1 MTDIWGFLLQTL
13 TASGAAVLL
22 LAVKAMFRDK
32 LPPRW
37 QFAAWGVLGLVLLAP
52 AGAGGRY
59 VLADWP
65 WLVETAK
72 TLLTGDYSLT
82 RVTAPVPL
90 PRLRV
95 PGSWAEWLYAVY
107 AAGVLFLL
115 ARYAVSYVRLRLAL
129 GHGAPAGEARAA
141 RIGTVAERYGLPA
154 CRAVEVPGLT
164 SAFICGVFR
173 PVLALPAG
181 AEVDDKVI
189 LHELLHLK
197 HKDAAWGLA
206 VCFFRCV
213 HWCNPL
219 LWYCATRAACDLEAC
234 CDQRVLERLEG
245 EERRDYGRIL
255 LSMADEKYARA
266 PGTSS
271 MANGGQN
278 IRRRV
283 EAIARFKRYPAG
295 MALVSV
301 CVAVTLSAPLVLGA
315 RAQGVYEGGRALP
328 AAVEISAAM
337 ASARTAW
344 CATPAGALD
353 AYAKAVLDRNGV
365 YRAMCAPLEEQ
376 AELAD
381 RMTAAIRRYERPAW
395 DAGLPSRPRVQSGY
409 AVYNLE
415 PAGKEAY
422 EGLLAVELDGPPE
435 GQPARDGYSWLGV
448 QRVRA
453 EEQAGRWV
461 VLPLEGFR
469 AVEIAGSD
477 WWGQLWGWGCEELPA
492 YRYQAAGAGF
502 LVEVRYQ
509 TIFYVDNTVQE
520 TGGAGWMF
528 GTAARFDTVPKPRAA
543 FGGVHWYQEPVCT
556 YVGDPAKKDSIIQM
570 GLSTAPM
577 DDLQEERPE
586 LRSSG
591 GTSGGGSSSTG
602 ENWGGWS
609 LEKDWDPVVSMGGD
623 ESSDAFDPDAGFDRP
638 AGFAADLY
646 VNGEKAA
653 EMTLLP
659 VEGGA
664 R

>member
-22 LAVKAMFRDK
+22 LVVKAMFRDK
-32 LPPRW
+32 LPPWW
-37 QFAAWGVLGLVLLAP
+37 QFAAWGVLGLVLLVP
-52 AGAGGRY
+52 AGFGGRY
-59 VLADWP
+59 VLVNWP
-65 WLVETAK
+65 WVVETAR
-72 TLLTGDYSLT
+72 TVLTGDYSSLA
-82 RVTAPVPL
+82 RVTAPIPL
-90 PRLRV
+90 PRFQV
-95 PGSWAEWLYAVY
+95 PGTWAEGLYAVY
-107 AAGVLFLL
+107 AAGVLFFL
-115 ARYAVSYVRLRLAL
+115 ARYAVSYARLRLAL
-129 GHGAPAGEARAA
+129 GRGAPAGEARTA
-141 RIGTVAERYGLPA
+141 RIKAVAERYGLPA

-181 AEVDDKVI
+181 VEVDDKVL
-189 LHELLHLK
+189 LHELLHLR

-219 LWYCATRAACDLEAC
+219 LWYCAGRAACDLEAC

-245 EERRDYGRIL
+245 EDRRDYGRIL

-278 IRRRV
+278 IRRRI
-283 EAIARFKRYPAG
+283 EAIARFKKYPAG

-301 CVAVTLSAPLVLGA
+301 CVAVTLAAPLVLGTQA
-315 RAQGVYEGGRALP
+315 KSVYEGGHGGESPLD
-328 AAVEISAAM
+328 ISAAM
-337 ASARTAW
+337 ASARTTY
-344 CATPAGALD
+344 CTTYAGALD
-353 AYAKAVLDRNGV
+353 AYAKAVLDQNGV

-376 AELAD
+376 AEIAD
-381 RMTAAIRRYERPAW
+381 SMTAAIRRNEQPDW

-415 PAGKEAY
+415 PADKEAY
-422 EGLLAVELDGPPE
+422 EGLLAVELNGPPE

-453 EEQAGRWV
+453 EERAGRWV
-461 VLPLEGFR
+461 VLPLEDFR

-477 WWGQLWGWGCEELPA
+477 WWGQFWGWGCEELPA
-492 YRYQAAGAGF
+492 YRYQAETADF
-502 LVEVRYQ
+502 LVEARYQ
-509 TIFYVDNTVQE
+509 TIFYVDSTVQE
-520 TGGAGWMF
+520 TNGTGWMF

-543 FGGVHWYQEPVCT
+543 FSGVHRYQELTCT
-556 YVGDPAKKDSIIQM
+556 YVGGPAKKSGITRL
-570 GLSTAPM
+570 GLSTAPIN
-577 DDLQEERPE
+577 DLQEERPE

-591 GTSGGGSSSTG
+591 GTSSGSSSTG
-602 ENWGGWS
+602 ESWGGWS
-609 LEKDWDPVVSMGGD
+609 LGEDWDSVVSMGGG
-623 ESSDAFDPDAGFDRP
+623 EGSGAFDPDTSFDLP

-653 EMTLLP
+653 ELTLLP